1 MYATMFSL
9 FADAQTAAGNAVE
22 TSTSMFPLVVTG
34 LFFAA
39 ILGIAAWGMKKTKD
53 VNDFFLGGHTLG
65 PWILAISYGAAYFSA
80 VIFIGFAGTYGWQCS
95 FKSLWVGVGNAVLGS
110 LLAWLVLGKA
120 TRKMTRRL
128 NASTMPEFF
137 LQRYGSNFMK
147 LVGALAIF
155 IFLLP
160 YSAGVFGGLTYL
172 FQAVFHIDM
181 KVALTA
187 ITIVTGIYLV
197 LGGYKAAARIDF
209 LQGTI
214 MFVGALLMVF
224 FVWNHFAGPH
234 GGYANA
240 FNNAKDLFAQRNAV
254 ATAPVPQ
261 GLGGNPVPDWL
272 FWSVVFMSSLATWG
286 MPQMVQKYYAIK
298 DENQIVKGSI
308 VCFAFAFVVGVAA
321 YSIGAFAHLMP
332 SDQLAE
338 LVNDKGGI
346 DVNRLVPTVLIQSLP
361 SWLLAIVLLLVLS
374 ASMSTLCSLAL
385 SSASALSLD
394 FYKGYVNPNA
404 NEKTYLVVFR
414 VCCALFVVGA
424 YLIALYSPSWIVA
437 LTALTWGV
445 VAGGFLAPYVYGLF
459 WKGTTKAGA
468 IAGMLTG
475 LLVSNA
481 CYWTLFF
488 QQGPGVAKMYSP
500 IVASIAM
507 VVPFFVVPPVSMIT
521 KKLDD
526 KLVKRAF
533 EDAEQNS
540 DSNNA

>member
-1 MYATMFSL
+1 MLSQLSL
-9 FADAQTAAGNAVE
+9 FADVAPDASEQAAASS
-22 TSTSMFPLVVTG
+22 STPLFPLIVTG
-34 LFFAA
+34 LFFLS
-39 ILGIAAWGMKKTKD
+39 ILAIAAWGMKKTKNVD
-53 VNDFFLGGHTLG
+53 DFFLGGRALG

-95 FKSLWVGVGNAVLGS
+95 FESLWVGVGNAVLGS
-110 LLAWLVLGKA
+110 LLAWLVLGKP

-137 LQRYGSNFMK
+137 AERYGSNGMK
-147 LVGALAIF
+147 FVGALAIF

-181 KVALTA
+181 KVALTS
-187 ITIVTGIYLV
+187 ITIVTGLYLI

-209 LQGTI
+209 LQGMI

-224 FVWNHFAGPH
+224 FVWRYFANQC
-234 GGYANA
+234 GGYGAA
-240 FNNAKDLFAQRNAV
+240 LHQARSLFHERSATPEAAV
-254 ATAPVPQ
+254 PV
-261 GLGGNPVPDWL
+261 GLGGMPVPEWL

-308 VCFAFAFVVGVAA
+308 VCFAFALVVGVAA
-321 YSIGAFAHLMP
+321 YSIGAFSHLM
-332 SDQLAE
+332 SADQLAS

-374 ASMSTLCSLAL
+374 ASMSTLCSLSL
-385 SSASALSLD
+385 TSASALSID
-394 FYKGYVNPNA
+394 FFKGYVKKDGD
-404 NEKTYLVVFR
+404 EKTYLRVFR
-414 VCCALFVVGA
+414 VSCGFFVVGA
-424 YLIALYSPSWIVA
+424 YLIALFNPSWIVA

-468 IAGMLTG
+468 IAGMATG
-475 LLVSNA
+475 LIVSNA
-481 CYWTLFF
+481 YYWYLFVA
-488 QQGPGVAKMYSP
+488 QGPSVAKAYSP
-500 IVASIAM
+500 IVASVAM
-507 VVPFFVVPPVSMIT
+507 VVPFFVVPPVSWIT
-521 KKLDD
+521 KKLEPERI
-526 KLVKRAF
+526 KRAF
-533 EDAEQNS
+533 EDQVEDEKKA
-540 DSNNA
+540 

>member
-1 MYATMFSL
+1 MFSL
-9 FADAQTAAGNAVE
+9 FADAQTAAENAVE
-22 TSTSMFPLVVTG
+22 QNSVALFPLIVTG
-34 LFFAA
+34 IFFAM
-39 ILGIAAWGMKKTKD
+39 ILAIAAWGMKKTKN

-65 PWILAISYGAAYFSA
+65 PWLLAISYGAAYFSA

-128 NASTMPEFF
+128 EASTMPEFF
-137 LQRYGSNFMK
+137 LQRYGSHGMK

-155 IFLLP
+155 LFLLP

-181 KVALTA
+181 KLALTC
-187 ITIVTGIYLV
+187 ITLITGVYLV

-209 LQGTI
+209 LQGMI
-214 MFVGALLMVF
+214 MFVGAIVMVF
-224 FVWNHFAGPH
+224 CVWRYFSASY
-234 GGYANA
+234 GGYMPTLEAA
-240 FNNAKDLFAQRNAV
+240 GKLFAERSAD

-261 GLGGNPVPDWL
+261 GLGGRPVPDWL

-308 VCFAFAFVVGVAA
+308 VCFAFALVVGVAA

-332 SDQLAE
+332 ADQLAE

-346 DVNRLVPTVLIQSLP
+346 DVNRLVPTVLIQALP

-394 FYKGYVNPNA
+394 FFKGYIRPNA
-404 NEKTYLVVFR
+404 SEKTFLFVFR
-414 VCCALFVVGA
+414 ICCAFFVVGA

-468 IAGMLTG
+468 IAGMASG
-475 LLVSNA
+475 LVVSNA
-481 CYWTLFF
+481 CYWYLFF
-488 QQGPGVAKMYSP
+488 AQGPGAAKMYSP

-521 KKLDD
+521 KKLDPER
-526 KLVKRAF
+526 VKRAF
-533 EDAEQNS
+533 EDKKQ
-540 DSNNA
+540 D